1 MLDGRS
7 SVGNIAVLDI
17 GTFRAYRDKSI
28 EATWRSGDAAD
39 CKSAYPGSIPGVAS
53 STYLKNQKLSDV
65 RDAHG
70 ALGARER
77 CAGSLLQPEKRT
89 SISAQRRL
97 ASGQNP
103 EFTTRYH
110 TFLPADCR
118 VNCLAVAHEIWMRR
132 DALA

>member
-53 STYLKNQKLSDV
+53 Q
-65 RDAHG
+65 
-70 ALGARER
+70 
-77 CAGSLLQPEKRT
+77 
-89 SISAQRRL
+89 
-97 ASGQNP
+97 
-103 EFTTRYH
+103 F
-110 TFLPADCR
+110 
-118 VNCLAVAHEIWMRR
+118 
-132 DALA
+132 

>member
-53 STYLKNQKLSDV
+53 KHFPTICQRIRALTELAQAGV
-65 RDAHG
+65 RDTF
-70 ALGARER
+70 RER
-77 CAGSLLQPEKRT
+77 NERCERPLVP
-89 SISAQRRL
+89 IVV
-97 ASGQNP
+97 
-103 EFTTRYH
+103 
-110 TFLPADCR
+110 PA
-118 VNCLAVAHEIWMRR
+118 M
-132 DALA
+132 